1 VLPPVSSEPTAKPAL
16 TIPVA
21 PSVVARQETAPAP
34 TPVRPPAAAPAL
46 LPRAVVVPPPAA
58 VPVAPVLPRAV
69 ASLRVV
75 HQHRLGSC
83 RGLLVV
89 TRDGV
94 EYQPDAAEHQVK
106 DGFAL
111 PYTRFLSEMSGSSL
125 VIKSNDRDYR
135 FKPEAPS
142 TARDHIEQLDAA
154 IAQLR

>member
-1 VLPPVSSEPTAKPAL
+1 MV
-16 TIPVA
+16 
-21 PSVVARQETAPAP
+21 APAP
-34 TPVRPPAAAPAL
+34 
-46 LPRAVVVPPPAA
+46 VV
-58 VPVAPVLPRAV
+58 PRAV

-111 PYTRFLSEMSGSSL
+111 PYTRFLSEMSGGSL

-135 FKPEAPS
+135 FKPDVRRQRPRPYRAARRRHRAAALRGHAPPPG
-142 TARDHIEQLDAA
+142 ARQSWRSALSG
-154 IAQLR
+154 

>member
-1 VLPPVSSEPTAKPAL
+1 M
-16 TIPVA
+16 
-21 PSVVARQETAPAP
+21 
-34 TPVRPPAAAPAL
+34 
-46 LPRAVVVPPPAA
+46 
-58 VPVAPVLPRAV
+58 
-69 ASLRVV
+69 V

-94 EYQPDAAEHQVK
+94 EYRPDAVEHQVK

-111 PYTRFLSEMSGSSL
+111 PYTRFLSEMSGASL

-135 FKPEAPS
+135 FKPDVPGS
-142 TARDHIEQLDAA
+142 DRDHIEQIDAA

>member
-1 VLPPVSSEPTAKPAL
+1 VLPPVSTEPTAKPAL

-21 PSVVARQETAPAP
+21 PTLVTHQENAPVP
-34 TPVRPPAAAPAL
+34 TPARPPATPAL
-46 LPRAVVVPPPAA
+46 LPRAALVPPPAA
-58 VPVAPVLPRAV
+58 VPAAPVVPRAV

-111 PYTRFLSEMSGSSL
+111 PYTRFLSEMSGGSL

-135 FKPEAPS
+135 FKPEVAGG
-142 TARDHIEQLDAA
+142 ARDHIAQLDAA

>member
-1 VLPPVSSEPTAKPAL
+1 
-16 TIPVA
+16 
-21 PSVVARQETAPAP
+21 
-34 TPVRPPAAAPAL
+34 
-46 LPRAVVVPPPAA
+46 VPPPAA

-142 TARDHIEQLDAA
+142 SARDHIEQLDAA